1 MYLYFTQVHLFGKTL
16 YFYFTTFKAK
26 IITFHFFTFTET
38 LVPFLFLIKYQK
50 VKVYRD
56 YNQSAAAPSARLS
69 AEVNNRCRPDCRIAK
84 SRWSWKHKV
93 VWSLREIIN
102 IICLFD

>member
-38 LVPFLFLIKYQK
+38 LVPFLFLIKYQN
-50 VKVYRD
+50 VNIATITNQRQRPARD
-56 YNQSAAAPSARLS
+56 YLLKLTTGVVLIVELQSHAGAGST
-69 AEVNNRCRPDCRIAK
+69 
-84 SRWSWKHKV
+84 RWCGH
-93 VWSLREIIN
+93 
-102 IICLFD
+102 